1 LDRILSRHHA
11 MSAYAFRFDASRL
24 HAAFAPRKPR
34 HPLARIAVGLLGIGV
49 LALLVF
55 FSVFIGVAMLGVGLA
70 WRLFGKRKPA
80 GVRHDAP
87 RARVVEGEYRIVG
100 KTVLPSA

>member
-1 LDRILSRHHA
+1 
-11 MSAYAFRFDASRL
+11 MSAYAFRFDPSRL
-24 HAAFAPRKPR
+24 QAAFAPRKPR

-55 FSVFIGVAMLGVGLA
+55 FSVFIGIAMLGVGLA
-70 WRLFGKRKPA
+70 WRLLGRRKRVGDQRGPA
-80 GVRHDAP
+80 Q
-87 RARVVEGEYRIVG
+87 ARVVDGEYRIVG

>member
-1 LDRILSRHHA
+1 
-11 MSAYAFRFDASRL
+11 MSAYAFRFDTSRL

-55 FSVFIGVAMLGVGLA
+55 FSVFIGVAMLGAGLA
-70 WRLFGKRKPA
+70 WRLLGKRKPA
-80 GVRHDAP
+80 GARQEA